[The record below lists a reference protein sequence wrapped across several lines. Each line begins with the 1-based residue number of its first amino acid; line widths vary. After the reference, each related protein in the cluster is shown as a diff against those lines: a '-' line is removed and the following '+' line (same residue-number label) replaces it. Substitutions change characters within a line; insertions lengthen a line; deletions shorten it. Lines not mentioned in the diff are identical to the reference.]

1 MQTRVKAKRSIGA
14 YMAKKTRPYR
24 MEAIAG
30 IDLDA
35 ETEDEG
41 TEIGIAAQG
50 KWIILSKRCLNA
62 LRPDCFF
69 AARWNLDC
77 SKPGREHSTG
87 ASSHGHAIVRPGV
100 TTAACRSAF
109 HQTLY

>member
-1 MQTRVKAKRSIGA
+1 
-14 YMAKKTRPYR
+14 MAEKTRPYR
-24 MEAIAG
+24 MEAIVG
-30 IDLDA
+30 VDLDA

-41 TEIGIAAQG
+41 TEIGITAMRSRAS
-50 KWIILSKRCLNA
+50 LL
-62 LRPDCFF
+62 LFT
-69 AARWNLDC
+69 ARWNFDC
-77 SKPGREHSTG
+77 NKPGREHSTS